1 MLDGSFL
8 FVKVYNT
15 MNIKT
20 FLQIYSLKRMYR
32 KFWLGVSRIPMFPH
46 WRAYVLRLG
55 GVNIQPGAMVYSNV
69 GIDSVFP
76 DCIYVGTRVRI
87 TAGTKILTHY
97 LDPNQSGVHF
107 RKGEVHIEDDA
118 FIGVNTCIC
127 SSVTIG
133 KGAIVGAGSVVT
145 KDIPPYQVWAG
156 NPARYIK
163 DRVK

>member
-1 MLDGSFL
+1 MINIIPQLKMS
-8 FVKVYNT
+8 
-15 MNIKT
+15 MNIKG
-20 FLQIYSLKRMYR
+20 FLQVYPLKRIYR
-32 KFWLGVSRIPMFPH
+32 KLWLSISKLPMFPR
-46 WRAYVLRLG
+46 WRAYILRLG
-55 GVNIQPGAMVYSNV
+55 GVNVQSGAMVYGGV
-69 GIDSVFP
+69 IIDTVYP
-76 DCIYVGTRVRI
+76 DCIYIGTRVRI
-87 TAGTKILTHY
+87 TSGTCILTHY
-97 LDPNQSGVHF
+97 LDPNQSGVRF
-107 RKGEVHIEDDA
+107 RKGEVHIEDDV